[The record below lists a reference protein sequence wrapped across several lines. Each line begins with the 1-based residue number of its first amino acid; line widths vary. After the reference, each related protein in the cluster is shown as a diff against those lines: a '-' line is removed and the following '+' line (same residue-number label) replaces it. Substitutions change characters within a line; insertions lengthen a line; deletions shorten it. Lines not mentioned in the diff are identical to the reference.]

1 VNFYAYSVLAFG
13 VGALLIAVLVWV
25 KLNNRIGFHFFLF
38 SLFSGMWAMF
48 ASQAYSNNFS
58 YDESLFFSRLANLFA
73 LWIGPAWYGFV
84 LVFSKAN
91 KKNTAL
97 NVVLYVFCI
106 TAFFLSFCS
115 FSSLY
120 LADVYEIVSF
130 KYHPKCGP
138 LYHIFTTVFFLSIG
152 LGYLRLFSYL
162 KSLTEREKKQCL
174 WLICS
179 TGAGFLGGGLT
190 FFPIYGI
197 PLPQQAMFL
206 MPLYPLFMGLA
217 MMKYGLLNEES
228 LILAAHKDK
237 LAALGILTASINHEI
252 RAPLFV
258 MRGLAETQAKDNE
271 LSKNFLTQIDRITGI
286 VSRLTHFAKKGVEE
300 AAQIEPVD
308 LKEVLADI
316 RPLFQH
322 QLNYQSIEYSQEIP
336 ADLPKVMADRRYLE
350 EILFNLILNACQA
363 LKNTPNP
370 KIMLTGSVLGAQS
383 RGLTPMVSSSLKP
396 LASGHQPAIVIIIAD
411 NGPGIPPDQLKH
423 IFKPFH
429 TTKQEGTGLGLY
441 ITKQLVEKCGGKITV
456 ESAAENGARFI
467 VSFKRD
473 SVYGR

>member
-1 VNFYAYSVLAFG
+1 MNPYAYSVLAFG
-13 VGALLIAVLVWV
+13 VGTLLIAVLVWV

-38 SLFSGMWAMF
+38 SAFSGLWGLF

-58 YDESLFFSRLANLFA
+58 YSESLFFSRLSNFFA
-73 LWIGPAWYGFV
+73 LWIGPAWYSFA
-84 LVFSKAN
+84 LIFSKAD
-91 KKNTAL
+91 KKNI
-97 NVVLYVFCI
+97 VLYAFCL
-106 TAFFLSFCS
+106 TAFLLSFYS
-115 FSSLY
+115 FSDLY
-120 LADVYEIVSF
+120 LANVYAIAGF

-138 LYHIFTTVFFLSIG
+138 LYHFFTTVFFLSVG

-174 WLICS
+174 WLIYS

-228 LILAAHKDK
+228 LIIAAHKDK

-258 MRGLAETQAKDNE
+258 IRGTVETETDS
-271 LSKNFLTQIDRITGI
+271 SKIKERVISQVDRLTGI
-286 VSRLTHFAKKGVEE
+286 VSRLTYFAKKGVEE
-300 AAQIEPVD
+300 EAKIEPID

-322 QLNYQSIEYSQEIP
+322 QLNYQNIEFTQDIP

-363 LKNTPNP
+363 LRETENPEIELKAYSPPMSSQRKLGSKIPNQVWND
-370 KIMLTGSVLGAQS
+370 KTV
-383 RGLTPMVSSSLKP
+383 
-396 LASGHQPAIVIIIAD
+396 VIEISD
-411 NGPGIPPDQLKH
+411 NGSGIPPDQLKN

-441 ITKQLVEKCGGKITV
+441 ITKQLVEKCGGKI
-456 ESAAENGARFI
+456 EAKSQLGHGAEFVVRFN
-467 VSFKRD
+467 SK
-473 SVYGR
+473 